1 MNNKGNGSISIII
14 SMMFIILF
22 IVLPLTSMVFENY
35 YVSIVSREI
44 IDASYSSMS
53 STFDSINISRSTKDK
68 LDYDL
73 DIEARFKEFL
83 KYNLVLNESMQS
95 QNEKFQNLEIVNFS
109 NMHRGTVDKMSGL
122 TMNRQS
128 IHLEMRVEFEPMF
141 LMSRVGEKKTV
152 DIHFDYEVPIDN

>member
-1 MNNKGNGSISIII
+1 MKNKGNGSISIII
-14 SMMFIILF
+14 IMMFIILF
-22 IVLPLTSMVFENY
+22 IVLPITSMVFENY

-44 IDASYSSMS
+44 VDASYSSMS
-53 STFDSINISRSTKDK
+53 STFDGINISRSTKDK

-73 DIEARFKEFL
+73 DIEASFKEFL
-83 KYNLVLNESMQS
+83 KYNLVLDESMQS

-109 NMHRGTVDKMSGL
+109 NLYKGTVDRISGL

-128 IHLEMRVEFEPMF
+128 IHMEMRIEFEPMF
-141 LMSRVGEKKTV
+141 IMSNVGGKKTV